1 MAMIILVK
9 WFSRNETKERE
20 ESEGN
25 GRNAK
30 VKEGKGREGKKKR
43 FLRSHEDIKY
53 YHFLGFLP
61 IFMSP
66 CVLSPYHVTKVQ

>member
-53 YHFLGFLP
+53 YHVFWVSYLSSCLP
-61 IFMSP
+61 VCSRLIM
-66 CVLSPYHVTKVQ
+66 